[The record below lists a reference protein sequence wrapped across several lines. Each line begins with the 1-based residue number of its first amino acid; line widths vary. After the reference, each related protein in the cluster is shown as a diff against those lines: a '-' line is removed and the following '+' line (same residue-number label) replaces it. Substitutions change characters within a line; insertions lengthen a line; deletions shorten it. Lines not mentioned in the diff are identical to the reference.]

1 MKTKNTL
8 LKTIFGLIMIVCV
21 MVACSDDTDMREM
34 NNENNNVNEA
44 EFAARGSY
52 WEGIIAYDRGNGNY
66 EFAVDPGLLLAD
78 LEAELQEM
86 KINTTLVSLKIVER
100 TATNNPN
107 HHGHMLI
114 GGDLD
119 GISIGYML
127 ELENSA
133 FRIVKGLGSYTGIS
147 CVGCADGCFLMYF
160 THADGSS
167 SPYCNEATCS
177 TSDCREVKK
186 KA

>member
-1 MKTKNTL
+1 
-8 LKTIFGLIMIVCV
+8 MIVGV
-21 MVACSDDTDMREM
+21 MVACSDDTDMHEM

-78 LEAELQEM
+78 LEAELQE
-86 KINTTLVSLKIVER
+86 KGINTTLISLQIAER
-100 TATNNPN
+100 TATNDPN

-114 GGDLD
+114 GSDLD

-133 FRIVKGLGSYTGIS
+133 FRIGKGFDSGTAESIS

-186 KA
+186 KS